1 MIFNFKIK
9 NFKSIVDLN
18 IDFSYGEGKAPNNYK
33 DFPYHVFFNVK
44 NERVVPITAIY
55 GANASGKSNVL
66 KAISK
71 FISVVKL
78 GFNNNLFGEIYCP
91 NKINAKYNT
100 TEFQIKF
107 SVEDSIYVYSI
118 EYNKDSILSENLKL
132 NGKDLLYCKDKVLSY
147 FETKSE
153 IYDDKKINEI
163 YNVECKDAEDNQKFS
178 LLSKIAYSFP
188 NLNKHISN
196 TYKYLTDNLSIYID
210 EQISF
215 MSGIEM
221 LAKYNDTSKEEQLA
235 RITKIIKKLDIDI
248 NAITIERKEL
258 DLDSP
263 FNHSYELF
271 KAYERGIKAN
281 KYILDFVNS
290 YHQDIN
296 GNNVIFNF
304 LDESEGTKSL
314 AQILGVVLLTLDR
327 GGVLF
332 VDELEKSLHPVL
344 LLQIIKLFK
353 DKDYNKKN
361 AQLIFTT
368 HNTDILDSEL
378 LRVSEVMITNKT
390 NKTGTQINK
399 LSDYPDIRNINN
411 FRKRYLDGEFSGIP
425 YAYI

>member
-9 NFKSIVDLN
+9 NFKSIVDLDIN
-18 IDFSYGEGKAPNNYK
+18 FLYCEGKAPNNYK

-66 KAISK
+66 KAILK
-71 FISVVKL
+71 FISVVKS
-78 GFNNNLFGEIYCP
+78 GFNNNFFGEIYCP
-91 NKINAKYNT
+91 NKINTKYNT
-100 TEFQIKF
+100 TDFQITF
-107 SVEDSIYVYSI
+107 SIEDNIYIYSI
-118 EYNKDSILSENLKL
+118 EYNKDTILNENLKL
-132 NGKDLLYCKDKVLSY
+132 NGKDLLHCKNQVLCY

-153 IYDDKKINEI
+153 IYDDKKIKEI
-163 YNVECKDAEDNQKFS
+163 YNVECKDAENNQKFS
-178 LLSKIAYSFP
+178 LLSKIATNYS
-188 NLNKHISN
+188 NLNKHIYD
-196 TYKYLTDNLSIYID
+196 TFKYLTNNISICID

-221 LAKYNDTSKEEQLA
+221 LAQYNDTSNEEQLA

-258 DLDSP
+258 DLDSS
-263 FNHSYELF
+263 FNPSQELF
-271 KAYERGIKAN
+271 KAYEKGIKAN

-290 YHQDIN
+290 HHQDIN

-314 AQILGVVLLTLDR
+314 AKILGVVLLTLDK
-327 GGVLF
+327 GGVLL
-332 VDELEKSLHPVL
+332 VDELEESLHPVL